1 MNNLTL
7 LETILIIYIIV
18 VNTLGVVAV
27 IMAEYVSKKV
37 RDTMFYILFG
47 VAIPITLPM
56 VLYLLTFDKL
66 KRRKR
71 KQDLEKEFNDFIKG
85 GLEKG
90 KEVLK

>member
-18 VNTLGVVAV
+18 VNVLGVVAI
-27 IMAEYVSKKV
+27 IMAGYASKKASH
-37 RDTMFYILFG
+37 TIFYIFFG
-47 VAIPITLPM
+47 VAIPIILP
-56 VLYLLTFDKL
+56 VILYLLTFDKL

-85 GLEKG
+85 ERKG
-90 KEVLK
+90 GIENE

>member
-18 VNTLGVVAV
+18 VNTLGVVAI
-27 IMAEYVSKKV
+27 IMAEYTPKKA
-37 RDTMFYILFG
+37 RDTIFYILFG
-47 VAIPITLPM
+47 VAIPITLPA
-56 VLYLLTFDKL
+56 VLYLLTFDKM

-85 GLEKG
+85 GRKWVE
-90 KEVLK
+90 